1 MLNKSNISS
10 DNQKLI
16 VYVFLTLAVL
26 AVFWQVNHYD
36 FLILDDNTY
45 VTGNSSLKSGF
56 TPEGLSWAFTTNH
69 ADFWHPVT
77 WLSLMLDYKLFG
89 LNAGGYHA
97 TNVLLHLLSVLLLFA
112 LFSRMTVEIWKSA
125 FVAALFALH
134 PLGVESVAWIALR
147 KDLLSA
153 LFSIL
158 TLCLY
163 VYYIEKPV
171 MKRYLAALFCFALAL
186 MSKPMAVTLP
196 LVMILLDYW
205 PLKRF
210 GSQKGNQVL
219 WQIKEKTPFLVLSA
233 VFSVIT
239 LYAHADSA
247 MTHFSLTSRIA
258 NAPVSFIMYPGKIFW
273 PYDMAVLQILSDKLP
288 LWQVP
293 VAVML
298 IIAVSVAVIT
308 VMKRFPYLFAGWL
321 WYAITIGPVLGI
333 IQINSQAITY
343 HYAYLPSIGIYV
355 MMAWGVPLF
364 FPHVNTRRNILFPAA
379 IVLVCLLAV
388 LAWKQ
393 CGHWKNDIEV
403 LKHALRVSK
412 DNYTAHNMIATL
424 THNTVAN
431 YLVREGRIHEALN
444 HYNEAIRI
452 SPSSA
457 EVYTNRGNVY
467 SSMGR
472 YQRAIEDYNETIRLK
487 PDYAD
492 AYNNRGNACAGM
504 GLYYQAIEDYG
515 KAIRLKPDLADAYS
529 NRGNVYTRIGLSQ
542 NALQDFNESIRLN
555 QTSTG
560 AYNSRGILY
569 VKLGRYQQAVND
581 FSKAIGLQK
590 DCFEAFYNRGRAYSR
605 MERYDQ
611 AIADYN
617 KAIILK
623 PGNAEVQ
630 KSLEYIYSKQGKD
643 KSGCSPAQKA
653 CSSENPGYYE

>member
-1 MLNKSNISS
+1 
-10 DNQKLI
+10 
-16 VYVFLTLAVL
+16 
-26 AVFWQVNHYD
+26 
-36 FLILDDNTY
+36 
-45 VTGNSSLKSGF
+45 
-56 TPEGLSWAFTTNH
+56 
-69 ADFWHPVT
+69 
-77 WLSLMLDYKLFG
+77 
-89 LNAGGYHA
+89 
-97 TNVLLHLLSVLLLFA
+97 
-112 LFSRMTVEIWKSA
+112 
-125 FVAALFALH
+125 
-134 PLGVESVAWIALR
+134 VESVAWVALR

-171 MKRYLAALFCFALAL
+171 IKRYVAALFCFALAL

-196 LVMILLDYW
+196 MVMILIDYW

-210 GSQKGNQVL
+210 GSQKSNPVL
-219 WQIKEKTPFLVLSA
+219 WQIKEKTPFFVLSA

-247 MTHFSLTSRIA
+247 MTYFPLVSRIA

-273 PYDMAVLQILSDKLP
+273 PYDMAVLQILSDNLP
-288 LWQVP
+288 LWQVLGS
-293 VAVML
+293 VLL
-298 IIAVSVAVIT
+298 IIFVSVAVIA
-308 VMKRFPYLFAGWL
+308 VMRRFPYLFAGWL

-355 MMAWGVPLF
+355 MMAWGVPLL
-364 FPHVNTRRNILFPAA
+364 FPRKYIRRNILFPAA
-379 IVLVCLLAV
+379 MVLVCLLAV

-393 CGHWKNDIEV
+393 CSHWENDIAI

-412 DNYTAHNMIATL
+412 DNYTAHNAIEILA
-424 THNTVAN
+424 HNTVAN
-431 YLVREGRIHEALN
+431 YLVREGRIDEALG

-457 EVYTNRGNVY
+457 EVYANRGNVY

-492 AYNNRGNACAGM
+492 AYNNRGNTYTGM
-504 GLYYQAIEDYG
+504 GRYEQAVEDYS
-515 KAIRLKPDLADAYS
+515 KAIRLKPDFADAYS

-555 QTSTG
+555 QTSAS
-560 AYNSRGILY
+560 AYNNRGILY
-569 VKLGRYQQAVND
+569 VKLGRYQQAVDD

-590 DCFEAFYNRGRAYSR
+590 DCFEAFYNRGRAYSQ
-605 MERYDQ
+605 MEQYEQ

-623 PGNAEVQ
+623 PGNAEVY
-630 KSLEYIYSKQGKD
+630 KSLEFIYSKQGKD
-643 KSGCSPAQKA
+643 KSGCSAAQKA
-653 CSSENPGYYE
+653 CSSEETPGYYE